1 MFVAIERRSMATAIF
16 SFDGRRAKQRWWPR
30 VGFNTLPN
38 LDSRGFSALH
48 CTECA
53 ELSLIQCPLVQLT
66 HCDNVTYS
74 SRPSPHTRHRSELPT
89 KRACHA
95 LIRIAASW
103 AAFPNKSHLSIL
115 HAVHDCPLLSQ
126 IRQPFLLLERCLPSV
141 ARSLARLQVED
152 LTGHLA

>member
-38 LDSRGFSALH
+38 LDFRGFSALR
-48 CTECA
+48 CTECT
-53 ELSLIQCPLVQLT
+53 ELSLIQCPLVRLT
-66 HCDNVTYS
+66 HCDDVTYN

-95 LIRIAASW
+95 LVRIAASW
-103 AAFPNKSHLSIL
+103 AAFPNKSHLSTL
-115 HAVHDCPLLSQ
+115 HAVHDCPLLSDSTAVSPG
-126 IRQPFLLLERCLPSV
+126 RTLPSFGSTV
-141 ARSLARLQVED
+141 PSAT
-152 LTGHLA
+152 TGCLRILPAI